1 MAFLNRDLLSPTMS
15 LLSTITT
22 AKNVQEL
29 TAPQLPQLAEEL
41 RQAIIN
47 TVSKNGGHLASNLGS
62 VELTI
67 ALLRVFSPPQDRV
80 VWDVGHQAYTWKLLT
95 GRREQFNTI
104 RTAGGLSGFTKPEE
118 SPCDASISGH
128 AGTALS
134 TALGMAVGQ
143 ARQGKDGY
151 VVAVIGDAS
160 MANGISLEA
169 LNNVEDVDAK
179 VIVILNDNEM
189 SISQNVG
196 ALSRRLGRM
205 LTSVRY
211 NRIKAAAE
219 AAGHRMHMTALRGVY
234 HKLEQAIKSIW
245 LQNAFF
251 EEFGLRYIGPIDGHD
266 FDALENAFQSARAD
280 KRSVLIHVAT
290 QKGRG
295 YHHAEKAPSAW
306 HGVSPFNCESGE
318 QTSST
323 AKGFSQ
329 AAGET
334 LTALAA
340 DNTSIVAITAAMCS
354 GTGLAAF
361 AKKFPNRFFDV
372 GICEAHAVVFAAG
385 LAATG
390 NRPVFAVYSS
400 FLQRAV
406 DCVMHDVCIQNL
418 PVLICIDRAGV
429 VGSDGPTH
437 HGIYDIPM
445 LRCLPNLVM
454 MQPADNQELESM
466 IRFALT
472 HDGPTT
478 IRYPREPGPQTR
490 MRECANAGMR
500 ECATIQ
506 IELGKA
512 DVLSGSAE
520 TAIWLWALGDMIP
533 LAQEIAAL
541 LAAKGVSAGV
551 VNARF
556 IKPLDLTLLKRQ
568 AAEGAKLFITLE
580 NGAVAG
586 GFGSAVSEALA
597 AEGLS
602 TPVKIIGWPD
612 RFMGQGSTTQLRESA
627 GLTADRIAQS
637 VL

>member
-1 MAFLNRDLLSPTMS
+1 MAFLNRSTMR
-15 LLSTITT
+15 LLSTIHT
-22 AKNVQEL
+22 AQDVQGL
-29 TAPQLPQLAEEL
+29 SDQQLPALAEEV
-41 RQAIIN
+41 REAIID
-47 TVSKNGGHLASNLGS
+47 TISKNGGHLASNLGS

-67 ALLRVFSPPQDRV
+67 ALLRMFSPPQDRI

-95 GRREQFNTI
+95 GRRDRFATI
-104 RTAGGLSGFTKPEE
+104 RTAGGLSGFTKPDE
-118 SPCDASISGH
+118 SPCDVSISGH

-143 ARQGKDGY
+143 ARKGQAGH

-160 MANGISLEA
+160 MTNGISLEA
-169 LNNVEDVDAK
+169 LNNIEDAK
-179 VIVILNDNEM
+179 AKVVVILNDNEM
-189 SISQNVG
+189 SISESVG

-219 AAGHRMHMTALRGVY
+219 AAGHRMHMTALRGIY

-266 FDALENAFQSARAD
+266 FNALQNAFASARDD
-280 KRSVLIHVAT
+280 KRSVLVHVAT

-295 YHHAEKAPSAW
+295 YKPAEKEPSAW
-306 HGVSPFNCESGE
+306 HGVSPFDCDTGE
-318 QTSST
+318 QTQNT
-323 AKGFSQ
+323 RKGFSQ
-329 AAGET
+329 AFGET
-334 LTALAA
+334 LTALAE

-354 GTGLAAF
+354 GTGLTGF
-361 AKKFPNRFFDV
+361 ARNYPDRFFDV
-372 GICEAHAVVFAAG
+372 GICEAHAVVFASG

-390 NRPVFAVYSS
+390 FRPVFAVYSS

-406 DCVMHDVCIQNL
+406 DCVMHDVCIQNI
-418 PVLICIDRAGV
+418 PVLFCIDRAGV

-454 MQPADNQELESM
+454 MQPADNEELDAM

-472 HDGPTT
+472 HDGPAT
-478 IRYPREPGPQTR
+478 IRYPREPGPQRR
-490 MRECANAGMR
+490 MSDFANSEMGECAKP
-500 ECATIQ
+500 Q
-506 IELGKA
+506 IKLGEA
-512 DVLSGSAE
+512 HVLSGSEE
-520 TAIWLWALGDMIP
+520 TTIWLWALGDMIP
-533 LAQEIAAL
+533 LATEIAEL
-541 LAAKGVSAGV
+541 LTLKGLAAGV

-568 AAEGAKLFITLE
+568 AAQGAKRFITLE
-580 NGAVAG
+580 NGAAAG
-586 GFGSAVSEALA
+586 GFGSAVAESLA
-597 AEGLS
+597 AEGIV

-627 GLTADRIAQS
+627 GLTAEHIVQQVS
-637 VL
+637 ML

>member
-1 MAFLNRDLLSPTMS
+1 
-15 LLSTITT
+15 
-22 AKNVQEL
+22 
-29 TAPQLPQLAEEL
+29 
-41 RQAIIN
+41 
-47 TVSKNGGHLASNLGS
+47 
-62 VELTI
+62 
-67 ALLRVFSPPQDRV
+67 
-80 VWDVGHQAYTWKLLT
+80 LLT
-95 GRREQFNTI
+95 GRRDQFSTI
-104 RTAGGLSGFTKPEE
+104 RTSGGLSGFTKPDE

-143 ARQGKDGY
+143 ARQGKSGH

-160 MANGISLEA
+160 MTNGISLEA
-169 LNNVEDVDAK
+169 LNNLEDIDAK
-179 VIVILNDNEM
+179 IVVILNDNEM

-266 FDALENAFQSARAD
+266 FDALENAFMSARND

-295 YHHAEKAPSAW
+295 YKPAEKAPSDW
-306 HGVSPFNCESGE
+306 HGVSPFDCESGE
-318 QTSST
+318 QTKGF
-323 AKGFSQ
+323 AKGYSQ
-329 AAGET
+329 TCGEALTT
-334 LTALAA
+334 LAQ
-340 DNTSIVAITAAMCS
+340 DNASIMAITAAMCS

-361 AKKFPNRFFDV
+361 AKQYPRRFFDV
-372 GICEAHAVVFAAG
+372 GICEAHAVVFASG

-390 NRPVFAVYSS
+390 YRPVFAVYSS

-418 PVLICIDRAGV
+418 PVLFCIDRAGV

-454 MQPADNQELESM
+454 MQPADNHELDAM

-472 HDGPTT
+472 HDGPAT
-478 IRYPREPGPQTR
+478 IRYPREPGPQAG
-490 MRECANAGMR
+490 MRECGNARIR

-512 DVLSGSAE
+512 EVVSGSPE
-520 TAIWLWALGDMIP
+520 TTIWLWALGDMIP
-533 LAQEIAAL
+533 LATDIAER
-541 LAAKGVSAGV
+541 LASKGIAAGV

-556 IKPLDLTLLKRQ
+556 IKPLDLALLKRQ
-568 AAEGAKLFITLE
+568 ACQGAKIFITLE

-597 AEGLS
+597 AQGIS

-612 RFMGQGSTTQLRESA
+612 RFMGQGTTTQLRESA
-627 GLTADRIAQS
+627 GLTAERIVQS

>member
-1 MAFLNRDLLSPTMS
+1 MAKD
-15 LLSTITT
+15 
-22 AKNVQEL
+22 VQGL
-29 TAPQLPQLAEEL
+29 TPPQLPQLAEEI
-41 RQAIIN
+41 REVIIN

-67 ALLRVFSPPQDRV
+67 ALLRIFSPPHDRV
-80 VWDVGHQAYTWKLLT
+80 VWDVGHQAYAWKLLT
-95 GRREQFNTI
+95 GRRDQFSSI
-104 RTAGGLSGFTKPEE
+104 RTSGGLSGFTKPDE

-143 ARQGKDGY
+143 ARQGKEGH

-160 MANGISLEA
+160 MTNGISLEA
-169 LNNVEDVDAK
+169 LNNLEDIDAK
-179 VIVILNDNEM
+179 VVVILNDNEM

-266 FDALENAFQSARAD
+266 FDALENAFMSARDD

-295 YHHAEKAPSAW
+295 YQPAEKSPSTW
-306 HGVSPFNCESGE
+306 HGVNPFDCDSGE
-318 QTSST
+318 QTKST
-323 AKGFSQ
+323 SKGYSQ
-329 AAGET
+329 TAGET
-334 LTALAA
+334 LTALAEGNA
-340 DNTSIVAITAAMCS
+340 AIMAITAAMCS
-354 GTGLAAF
+354 GTGLASF
-361 AKKFPNRFFDV
+361 AKKYPRRFFDV
-372 GICEAHAVVFAAG
+372 GICEGHAVVFAAG

-390 NRPVFAVYSS
+390 YRPVFAVYSS

-418 PVLICIDRAGV
+418 PVLFCIDRAGV

-445 LRCLPNLVM
+445 LRCLPNLIM
-454 MQPADNQELESM
+454 MQPADNNELDAM

-472 HDGPTT
+472 YDGPAT
-478 IRYPREPGPQTR
+478 IRYPREPGPQHK
-490 MRECANAGMR
+490 MRECANAEMR
-500 ECATIQ
+500 ECEKTQ
-506 IELGKA
+506 IKLGKA
-512 DVLSGSAE
+512 QVLSDPPAA
-520 TAIWLWALGDMIP
+520 TVWLWALGDMLP
-533 LAQEIAAL
+533 LATDVAERLASKGIA
-541 LAAKGVSAGV
+541 AGV

-568 AAEGAKLFITLE
+568 AAQGAKLFITFE
-580 NGAVAG
+580 NGTAAG

-597 AEGLS
+597 AEGIS

-612 RFMGQGSTTQLRESA
+612 RFMGQGTTVQLRESA
-627 GLTADRIAQS
+627 GLTAERIVQP
-637 VL
+637 L

>member
-1 MAFLNRDLLSPTMS
+1 MS
-15 LLSTITT
+15 LLPTINA
-22 AKNVQEL
+22 AKDVQGL
-29 TAPQLPQLAEEL
+29 SSLQLPLLAEEL
-41 RQAIIN
+41 RETIIN

-67 ALLRVFSPPQDRV
+67 ALLRIFSPPLDRV

-95 GRREQFNTI
+95 GRRDQFSTL
-104 RTAGGLSGFTKPEE
+104 RTSGGLSGFTKPDE

-143 ARQGKDGY
+143 ARQGKSGH

-160 MANGISLEA
+160 MTNGISLEA
-169 LNNVEDVDAK
+169 LNNLEDIDAK
-179 VIVILNDNEM
+179 IVVILNDNEM

-266 FDALENAFQSARAD
+266 FVALENAFMSARND

-295 YHHAEKAPSAW
+295 YKPAEKAPSDW
-306 HGVSPFNCESGE
+306 HGVSPFDCESGE
-318 QTSST
+318 QTKGS
-323 AKGFSQ
+323 AKGYSQ
-329 AAGET
+329 TCGET
-334 LTALAA
+334 LTTLAQ
-340 DNTSIVAITAAMCS
+340 DNASIMAITAAMCS

-361 AKKFPNRFFDV
+361 AKQYPRRFFDV
-372 GICEAHAVVFAAG
+372 GICEAHAVVFASG

-390 NRPVFAVYSS
+390 YRPVFAVYSS

-418 PVLICIDRAGV
+418 PVLFCIDRAGV

-454 MQPADNQELESM
+454 MQPADNHELDAM

-472 HDGPTT
+472 HDGPAT
-478 IRYPREPGPQTR
+478 IRYPREPGPQ
-490 MRECANAGMR
+490 AGMR
-500 ECATIQ
+500 ECATIP

-512 DVLSGSAE
+512 QVISNPPGA
-520 TAIWLWALGDMIP
+520 TVWLWALGDMIP
-533 LAQEIAAL
+533 LATEVAEK
-541 LAAKGVSAGV
+541 LASKGIVAGI

-556 IKPLDLTLLKRQ
+556 IKPLDIALLKRQ
-568 AAEGAKLFITLE
+568 AVQGAKLFITFE
-580 NGAVAG
+580 NGAAAG
-586 GFGSAVSEALA
+586 GFGSSISEALA
-597 AEGLS
+597 AEGIS

-612 RFMGQGSTTQLRESA
+612 RFMGQGTTAQLRESA
-627 GLTADRIAQS
+627 ELTADRIVQS